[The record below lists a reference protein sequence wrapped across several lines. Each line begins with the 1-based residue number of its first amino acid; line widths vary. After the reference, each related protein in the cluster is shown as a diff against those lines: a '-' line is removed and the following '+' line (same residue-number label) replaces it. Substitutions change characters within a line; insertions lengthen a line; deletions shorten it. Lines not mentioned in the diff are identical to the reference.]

1 MAGPGEKKIKNVN
14 FTSLYPYVNKYG
26 RYPIGH
32 PTIITEKF
40 GDVDEYE
47 GLIKCKV
54 LPPRGLYHPVLP
66 YKASGRL
73 MFPLCAKCAEILQQS
88 SCLHRDEERAL
99 MGTWVT
105 LELKKA
111 LDKGYKL
118 LQTYEVWHFD
128 KVAVYDPDTEEG
140 GLFADYV
147 NAFLKMKQ
155 EASDWPS
162 WCQTDGQKH
171 QYIRRYFDKEG
182 IRLEWDKIKKNPGM
196 RAIAKL
202 MVNR

>member
-1 MAGPGEKKIKNVN
+1 MLPNSITWQGPVTKIKYVD

-26 RYPIGH
+26 RYPVGH
-32 PTIITEKF
+32 PTIITENF
-40 GDVDEYE
+40 GDVDVYE

-73 MFPLCAKCAEILQQS
+73 MFPLCAKCAETLQQS

-105 LELKKA
+105 LELKQA

-128 KVAVYDPDTEEG
+128 KVAVYDPDTKEG
-140 GLFADYV
+140 GLALCRLCECFPQNETKSERQALPVSDGR
-147 NAFLKMKQ
+147 AETPIHQ
-155 EASDWPS
+155 EV
-162 WCQTDGQKH
+162 
-171 QYIRRYFDKEG
+171 
-182 IRLEWDKIKKNPGM
+182 L
-196 RAIAKL
+196 
-202 MVNR
+202 